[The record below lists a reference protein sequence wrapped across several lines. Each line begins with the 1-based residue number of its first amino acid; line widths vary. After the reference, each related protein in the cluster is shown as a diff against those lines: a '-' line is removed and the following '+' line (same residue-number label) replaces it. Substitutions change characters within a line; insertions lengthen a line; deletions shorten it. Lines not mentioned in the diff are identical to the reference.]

1 MLDRNDISRSLVMRT
16 LIDIESELM
25 EDLLEETK
33 ARTKKEAI
41 VTAIKTYL
49 NLKRREKLASLIG
62 NYDYG
67 GSAEGL
73 EKMRADD

>member
-1 MLDRNDISRSLVMRT
+1 MRT
-16 LIDIESELM
+16 LIDIEGELM

-33 ARTKKEAI
+33 AKTKKEAI

-49 NLKRREKLASLIG
+49 NLKRREKLASLVG

-67 GSAEGL
+67 HTVQEL
-73 EKMRADD
+73 ERMRADD

>member
-1 MLDRNDISRSLVMRT
+1 MRT

-25 EDLLEETK
+25 EDLMEETK
-33 ARTKKEAI
+33 AKTKKEAV

-67 GSAEGL
+67 HTLQEL
-73 EKMRADD
+73 EKTRADD